1 MIHLINKNSPV
12 SSSARIFVGLA
23 VYFLSVQTGGF
34 LPETPLTPIAFRN
47 ELAGLLRPSPLP
59 APGVY
64 KSVEQEEVC
73 SFDWAGL
80 LYPSPLPVPGVYKS
94 EEQEEVCSF
103 DWADLLRPSSLPVP
117 GVYKIGAGEGL

>member
-1 MIHLINKNSPV
+1 MDLDPLINENNPV

-23 VYFLSVQTGGF
+23 VDFVSLQTGGF

-64 KSVEQEEVC
+64 KGTEQEEVC
-73 SFDWAGL
+73 SFDWTG
-80 LYPSPLPVPGVYKS
+80 
-94 EEQEEVCSF
+94 
-103 DWADLLRPSSLPVP
+103 LLRPSALPAP
-117 GVYKIGAGEGL
+117 GVYRNVEHEKVCIFHWAGLPRPT